1 MAPSDGS
8 YKSTGVG
15 FHRLRHFGCPPMVRR
30 HQDAGRRSREL
41 CHMPDAR
48 SLARFPPRLSLSLSP
63 FVGGRRRCTRR
74 ARRLRGAVGVVCRR
88 RGGRAWVGAWSS
100 NRSAAQA
107 TPTHPNDAKASP
119 SPSAGRRDAKTMEGR
134 TFFPA
139 EVETMKVCKKWLLYS
154 NGENS
159 PGKTVNCW
167 LML

>member
-15 FHRLRHFGCPPMVRR
+15 FHRLRHFGGPPMVRR

-134 TFFPA
+134 TFFQQKEPNLD
-139 EVETMKVCKKWLLYS
+139 VSRLSMLY
-154 NGENS
+154 
-159 PGKTVNCW
+159 
-167 LML
+167 

>member
-1 MAPSDGS
+1 MALIKVLEWVFTDSAISGVPRWSDDTKTPGEGLANCA
-8 YKSTGVG
+8 TGPTPALSHVS
-15 FHRLRHFGCPPMVRR
+15 RLV
-30 HQDAGRRSREL
+30 
-41 CHMPDAR
+41 
-48 SLARFPPRLSLSLSP
+48 SLSLSP
-63 FVGGRRRCTRR
+63 FVGGRRRCTRH

-88 RGGRAWVGAWSS
+88 RGGRAWDGAWSS